1 MSNPEPFVT
10 RAEDVE
16 TVVWDDPRGCLSF
29 QTLISGETTP
39 SNGLVAGVS
48 TLEPGG
54 AWALHSHAQP
64 EVYFILEGTATVTI
78 DGVDRTVTPGAAVF
92 IPGHARHTVRNASD
106 APFKI
111 FYVFPADRFDQIHYD
126 FVDQK

>member
-10 RAEDVE
+10 RVEDVE
-16 TVVWDDPRGCLSF
+16 PVVWDDPRGRLSF

-54 AWALHSHAQP
+54 ALALHSHAQP
-64 EVYFILEGTATVTI
+64 EVYFVL
-78 DGVDRTVTPGAAVF
+78 DGVAMVTVDGVERKVAQGAAVF
-92 IPGHARHTVRNASD
+92 IPGHARHSVRN
-106 APFKI
+106 PFDKPFTV
-111 FYVFPADRFDQIHYD
+111 FYVFPADRFDQIRYD
-126 FVDQK
+126 FVGRE